1 MCIGVCVSVCVS
13 VCVCVVW
20 CVCVLD
26 QCGIASH
33 IDGHP
38 KTNPLCSF
46 QQLLPRDVHLD
57 KVRLAVWRLLQKRGW
72 GSQMG
77 GMGGQVEGLRESGGR
92 VEGGRWKG

>member
-1 MCIGVCVSVCVS
+1 MCVCVG
-13 VCVCVVW
+13 VCVCVCA

-57 KVRLAVWRLLQKRGW
+57 KVRLAVWRLLQKKGW

-77 GMGGQVEGLRESGGR
+77 GMGV
-92 VEGGRWKG
+92 RWKG